1 MFQVKLSVRELVEFV
16 LREGDIDNTQ
26 GGGNLVERALEG
38 ARLHRRLQKE
48 AGEGYEAEVFLSH
61 EEVLEDILYH
71 VEGRADGIFETP
83 QGDVIDEI
91 KTVEFPLD
99 RLTEEYQPLHWAQA
113 KCYGYEVNAGTYELN
128 TSKDSKELINILKE
142 NPDDTAKEDTKS

>member
-1 MFQVKLSVRELVEFV
+1 M
-16 LREGDIDNTQ
+16 
-26 GGGNLVERALEG
+26 
-38 ARLHRRLQKE
+38 
-48 AGEGYEAEVFLSH
+48 FLSH

-99 RLTEEYQPLHWAQA
+99 RLTRVSAPSLGPG
-113 KCYGYEVNAGTYELN
+113 KVYGYIWA
-128 TSKDSKELINILKE
+128 LK
-142 NPDDTAKEDTKS
+142 K